1 MCSLL
6 PLEARMKMH
15 ISCTP
20 VLSKVIITLLLLCAF
35 IMCTEIK
42 TFYYLLKSTLSS

>member
-20 VLSKVIITLLLLCAF
+20 VLSHHYII
-35 IMCTEIK
+35 IIH
-42 TFYYLLKSTLSS
+42 YYYYVHL

>member
-6 PLEARMKMH
+6 PIEARMKMH

-20 VLSKVIITLLLLCAF
+20 VLSKVIITLLLYIII
-35 IMCTEIK
+35 IMCI
-42 TFYYLLKSTLSS
+42 YNVH